1 MNHKHIAVSDEMLQR
16 LTLLGLTPTFTKINE
31 IYNPRDGSQI
41 GWAGV
46 DVDDPTPSFIEGQ
59 STYAAVTQYL
69 ADTNNVEEQDVFWRV
84 VKKEQRDGR
93 VSYTLCDEGAEFDL
107 AQPMFVYIH
116 KVEIVRLYGDFD
128 NKSKWLDD
136 VLIDMRTDID
146 EYAAFQNKEF
156 YSVTL
161 SPIEE
166 NPCTPGMVFDT
177 GFHFFN
183 VPGVVD
189 DAIRE
194 VIYEVGSWMKH
205 RASNTVGYKGYV
217 ENNSDLGSM
226 MDEMVFMDEKV
237 AIGIRNTYGIQPVI
251 GDVEITLGANEKS
264 HQESFSISLNLLPK
278 FSTVVNNNQDILKV
292 MHTELVRL
300 MGEQVGSDKRDP
312 YLMLLE
318 AVLSEDYEDWSSML
332 TRSFVYALFSTA
344 EGADD
349 YKIEHVRKPITT
361 LAELQ
366 ADKDHIQQAAISS
379 LVDIMGD
386 FKTLRDELAAAKSAK
401 AFVDRFQAGLA
412 DPNDIIYLYDEHR
425 KEINDYA
432 KQVTNEKGCETLTF
446 FTLKELADKFNCNL
460 DDAAIGLY
468 EPFPTGL
475 QTSDQDPYFDI
486 RRAVANIA
494 INTAMERL
502 YDECA

>member
-1 MNHKHIAVSDEMLQR
+1 MNNKHIAVSDKMLQR

-46 DVDDPTPSFIEGQ
+46 DVDDPTPSFVEGQ
-59 STYAAVTQYL
+59 STKAFVTKYL
-69 ADTNNVEEQDVFWRV
+69 AETNNMNENNVFWRV
-84 VKKEQRDGR
+84 VKKEQKEGR

-116 KVEIVRLYGDFD
+116 KVEIIRLYGTYDD
-128 NKSKWLDD
+128 KSKWLDD

-166 NPCTPGMVFDT
+166 NPCMAGMIFDT

-183 VPGVVD
+183 AVGVVD

-194 VIYEVGSWMKH
+194 VIAEVGSWMKYS
-205 RASNTVGYKGYV
+205 ASNTVGYKANV
-217 ENNSDLGSM
+217 ENNGGRGSM

-237 AIGIRNTYGIQPVI
+237 AIGVRNMYGIQPVI
-251 GDVEITLGANEKS
+251 GNLEITLGANENWY
-264 HQESFSISLNLLPK
+264 QESFSISLNLLPK
-278 FSTVVNNNQDILKV
+278 FSTVVNNNQGILKV

-300 MGEQVGSDKRDP
+300 IGDRDNANP
-312 YLMLLE
+312 YQMLLE
-318 AVLSEDYEDWSSML
+318 AVLSEDYDEWSTL
-332 TRSFVYALFSTA
+332 LLRSFVHALLSTA
-344 EGADD
+344 EGTDD
-349 YKIEHVRKPITT
+349 CTIEHVRKPTTT

-366 ADKDHIQQAAISS
+366 ADKDYIQQAAITS
-379 LVDIMGD
+379 LIDIMGD
-386 FKTLRDELAAAKSAK
+386 FTELKSSFKSAKSAK
-401 AFVDRFQAGLA
+401 EFVDGFQAGLT
-412 DPNDIIYLYDEHR
+412 DPDDIIYLYDEHR
-425 KEINDYA
+425 KELNDFI
-432 KQVTNEKGCETLTF
+432 KQIVKTKGCETLTF
-446 FTLKELADKFNCNL
+446 FTFKELADKFNCDL

-475 QTSDQDPYFDI
+475 KTSAQDPYFDI
-486 RRAVANIA
+486 RRAVANII

-502 YDECA
+502 YDEFA